1 MVEKAKWDKKLGL
14 GREKI
19 FEVRKIYNDVTF
31 IESFLTP
38 EFCARHK
45 LFSFEFNRA
54 SNHYEIASREFKI
67 IKEKLLFHLTNFGQ
81 PFIEVVDANYDNRA
95 ELLLKHVHHGIDLDL
110 DYAKDVLK
118 NMYDIWKR
126 PVLIETQL
134 GSQLRIYSF
143 DGEKHKEMDTKEG
156 I

>member
-45 LFSFEFNRA
+45 LFSREFN
-54 SNHYEIASREFKI
+54 I

-134 GSQLRIYSF
+134 GSQLRICSF